1 MWAGWRIGWLAAALR
16 GCRRAR
22 LLIGIAACLRL
33 AQLLPDFSRGG
44 KLPLLKALKQRYLR
58 TF

>member
-16 GCRRAR
+16 DGGGFG

-33 AQLLPDFSRGG
+33 AQLLLVFSRDGG
-44 KLPLLKALKQRYLR
+44 ITLPLESP
-58 TF
+58 

>member
-1 MWAGWRIGWLAAALR
+1 MRAGWWIGWLAAALR
-16 GCRRAR
+16 EGGGFG

-44 KLPLLKALKQRYLR
+44 KYPIL
-58 TF
+58 